1 MGIGEEER
9 SEIPVSKG
17 HDYFMRAALREAE
30 KALDLGEV
38 PIGCVIV
45 QNDTVIARGHN
56 LTEQLKD
63 ATAHA
68 EMMAITSAEAHLDSR
83 YLTDCTLYVTI
94 EPCPMCAGAIVL
106 SRIRTLV
113 FGAYDIKA
121 GACGTLYT
129 ITEDKRL
136 NHQVH
141 TVGGVLD
148 AECAS
153 LVQHYFRELRSP
165 ASGSPKKEPGI

>member
-1 MGIGEEER
+1 MQ
-9 SEIPVSKG
+9 
-17 HDYFMRAALREAE
+17 AAFREAE
-30 KALDLGEV
+30 KALKLDEV

-45 QNDTVIARGHN
+45 REDQIVARGHN

-68 EMMAITSAEAHLDSR
+68 EIMAITSASATLESR
-83 YLTDCTLYVTI
+83 YLTDVTLYVTI

-106 SRIRTLV
+106 ARIPRLV
-113 FGAYDIKA
+113 FGSYDLKA
-121 GACGTLYT
+121 GACGTLYN

-141 TVGGVLD
+141 TIGGVLD
-148 AECAS
+148 TTCAAI
-153 LVQHYFRELRSP
+153 VQEYFRKQRL
-165 ASGSPKKEPGI
+165 K

>member
-1 MGIGEEER
+1 MSLLETSTPFTHEYWM
-9 SEIPVSKG
+9 KL
-17 HDYFMRAALREAE
+17 ALREAE
-30 KALDLGEV
+30 KAFDLGEV

-45 QNDTVIARGHN
+45 RENKVIAKGHN
-56 LTEQLKD
+56 LTEQMKD

-68 EMMAITSAEAHLDSR
+68 EMMAITSACEHLESR
-83 YLTDCTLYVTI
+83 YLVNTTLYVTI

-106 SRIRTLV
+106 SRIPRLV

-121 GACGTLYT
+121 GACGTLYN

-141 TVGGVLD
+141 TIGGTMD
-148 AECAS
+148 AQCAG
-153 LVQHYFRELRSP
+153 LVQEYFRTLRVQDNEKRKGP
-165 ASGSPKKEPGI
+165 TP

>member
-1 MGIGEEER
+1 MYSNE
-9 SEIPVSKG
+9 
-17 HDYFMRAALREAE
+17 YWMRLALAEAK
-30 KALDLGEV
+30 KAFELDEV

-45 QNDTVIARGHN
+45 QDERIIAKGHN

-68 EMMAITSAEAHLDSR
+68 EMMAITSASAALESR
-83 YLTDCTLYVTI
+83 FLSDVTLYVTI

-106 SRIRTLV
+106 ARIPRLV

-121 GACGTLYT
+121 GACGTLYN
-129 ITEDKRL
+129 IPEDKRL
-136 NHQVH
+136 NHQVK
-141 TVGGVLD
+141 VIPGVLD

-153 LVQHYFRELRSP
+153 LLQDYFR
-165 ASGSPKKEPGI
+165 KKRILD